1 MFLYRYD
8 VIYHEVWILQA
19 KLELCPWMSGTES
32 YKLYFNYEVH
42 SFSIL
47 LDLLRHV
54 KLMKHG
60 WAPGD
65 SWTWVPNPT
74 LSTGLKV
81 ILSNH
86 CKPPGQVHLTENLT
100 RSSQPLFTQKTN
112 SEFNRNQLVSCMAQE
127 TDKDLED
134 PEDAK
139 SQERNHRVVCGRPLL
154 TALGAKKR
162 QWKKKGIPEQSSSKV
177 NMSQVSFSN
186 MSDRGSSLHTFHSV
200 SCRWTERW
208 DIKNTSWK
216 RSWPHGRYLFWNNA
230 QLLAEPRES
239 QP

>member
-1 MFLYRYD
+1 MWLLTLACSCIAMMSYTMGYD

-42 SFSIL
+42 SLSIL

-54 KLMKHG
+54 MLMKHG

-81 ILSNH
+81 MLSNH
-86 CKPPGQVHLTENLT
+86 CQPPGQVHFTENLT

-112 SEFNRNQLVSCMAQE
+112 SEFNRNQIVSCMAQE

-162 QWKKKGIPEQSSSKV
+162 QWKKKGSLNKAPAKWIWARWASLS
-177 NMSQVSFSN
+177 
-186 MSDRGSSLHTFHSV
+186 MSDRGSSLHTFH
-200 SCRWTERW
+200 RWPERW
-208 DIKNTSWK
+208 DIKNTS
-216 RSWPHGRYLFWNNA
+216 
-230 QLLAEPRES
+230 
-239 QP
+239 

>member
-42 SFSIL
+42 SLSIL

-54 KLMKHG
+54 MLIKHG

-81 ILSNH
+81 MLSNH
-86 CKPPGQVHLTENLT
+86 YQPPGQVHLTENLT
-100 RSSQPLFTQKTN
+100 RSSQSLFTQKTN
-112 SEFNRNQLVSCMAQE
+112 SEFNRNQVVSCMAQE

-139 SQERNHRVVCGRPLL
+139 SQERNHRVVCGRPFL

-162 QWKKKGIPEQSSSKV
+162 QWKKEGIPEQSSSKV
-177 NMSQVSFSN
+177 NMSQVSFSKYIRQRKQPAYIPQCKLQVTRE
-186 MSDRGSSLHTFHSV
+186 MGHQ
-200 SCRWTERW
+200 E
-208 DIKNTSWK
+208 
-216 RSWPHGRYLFWNNA
+216 Y
-230 QLLAEPRES
+230 QLEKVLTTWQVPVLKQCPAFSRT
-239 QP
+239 